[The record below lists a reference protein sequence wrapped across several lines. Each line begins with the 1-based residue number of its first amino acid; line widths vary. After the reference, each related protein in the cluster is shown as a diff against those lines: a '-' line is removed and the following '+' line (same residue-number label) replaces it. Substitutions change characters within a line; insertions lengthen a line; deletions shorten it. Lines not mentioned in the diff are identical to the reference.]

1 MGNNTKRRQKA
12 RSTSS
17 AGSTPRSSK
26 RNSTDLTTNA
36 RLTKKANVV
45 SPGIDLEQTSSL
57 TVTQVRSN
65 PMTFKILLLLIN
77 GFNCQTGTIK

>member
-1 MGNNTKRRQKA
+1 MGKQKA
-12 RSTSS
+12 NDKSS
-17 AGSTPRSSK
+17 ASSSGK
-26 RNSTDLTTNA
+26 RNSTDSTTNP
-36 RLTKKANVV
+36 RPKKKANVV

-77 GFNCQTGTIK
+77 GF